1 MMTTEKLTQ
10 HDLSITFDGSGR
22 MWKFRPSNGVHGHQP
37 VDARLT
43 PRAIVLSVTVPGLQC
58 GDVDL
63 SATGEVLHVRG
74 RSDETMHLAADVAM
88 PRRVD
93 LDVLETA
100 YSHGVLEIRVPL
112 IAPRKDES
120 PIEHIAVAC

>member
-1 MMTTEKLTQ
+1 MKSQDWLVE
-10 HDLSITFDGSGR
+10 HDLSITFDQSGR
-22 MWKFRPSNGVHGHQP
+22 MWKFRPTRASHGRQP

-43 PRAIVLSVTVPGLQC
+43 PDAIVVTVTLPGLKS

-63 SATGEVLHVRG
+63 SATGDVLHVRG
-74 RSDETMHLAADVAM
+74 RSDETMHLVADIGM

-100 YSHGVLEIRVPL
+100 YTDGVLEIRVPL
-112 IAPRKDES
+112 IAPRAES
-120 PIEHIAVAC
+120 TIETIAVTV